1 MFVDCK
7 NLGGLWGRDFVCNWF
22 VALQRKTIHYF
33 VKRSLGR
40 IFVGKGKPRNPRT
53 LTPKNNDDSTI
64 F

>member
-33 VKRSLGR
+33 VKRSLGC
-40 IFVGKGKPRNPRT
+40 IFVGKGKPRNPMNT
-53 LTPKNNDDSTI
+53 DP
-64 F
+64 